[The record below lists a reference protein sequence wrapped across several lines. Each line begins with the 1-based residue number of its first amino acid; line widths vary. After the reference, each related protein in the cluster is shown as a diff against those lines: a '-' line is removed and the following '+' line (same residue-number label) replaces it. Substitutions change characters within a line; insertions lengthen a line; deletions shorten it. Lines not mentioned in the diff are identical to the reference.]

1 MLHANSR
8 YISLINQ
15 ILLNLLIGTS
25 FGFVLFLIATGL
37 SITMGLMR
45 ILNMAHGAL
54 FLVGAYMGLTLVK
67 QGWNFFLAAILS
79 GIVVGLLGLIIERRF
94 LGRLQGLLAEQVLLT
109 FGLVYVLINLCQWVW
124 GPVPAILRTPVSG
137 SIAIGG
143 VFFPIYLIVVVA
155 IGLLT
160 AVSLYIFQEKTRI
173 GSMVKAGMDNREM
186 TMGVGINFG
195 LVCSAVF
202 SLGAFLAGFAG
213 VIGVPM
219 LGAHPRT
226 AIDALLLSLIV
237 VVVGGMGSMQG
248 ALLASLIIGLLDA
261 FSKAFVPGLAGF
273 VIYLALLV
281 IFCLPHCGLRGK
293 HLFPFGKALPFRTLL
308 LSCI

>member
-1 MLHANSR
+1 M
-8 YISLINQ
+8 INH

-45 ILNMAHGAL
+45 MLNMAHGAL

-67 QGWNFFLAAILS
+67 QGWNFFLAAVLS

-109 FGLVYVLINLCQWVW
+109 FGFVYVLTNLCQWVW

-137 SIAIGG
+137 SIAVGG
-143 VFFPIYLIVVVA
+143 VFFPIYLIVVVV
-155 IGLLT
+155 IGLVT
-160 AVSLYIFQEKTRI
+160 AVGLYLFQERTRI
-173 GSMVKAGMDNREM
+173 GSIVKAGMDNREM

-195 LVCSAVF
+195 MVCSGVF
-202 SLGAFLAGFAG
+202 YFGTFLAGFAG

-237 VVVGGMGSMQG
+237 VVVGGMGSLQG

-281 IFCLPHCGLRGK
+281 ILLFKPSGL
-293 HLFPFGKALPFRTLL
+293 FGGRA
-308 LSCI
+308 

>member
-1 MLHANSR
+1 
-8 YISLINQ
+8 
-15 ILLNLLIGTS
+15 
-25 FGFVLFLIATGL
+25 
-37 SITMGLMR
+37 MGLMR
-45 ILNMAHGAL
+45 MLNMAHGAL

-67 QGWNFFLAAILS
+67 RGWNFFLAAILS

-109 FGLVYVLINLCQWVW
+109 FGFVYILTNLCQWVW

-137 SIAIGG
+137 SIAVGD
-143 VFFPIYLIVVVA
+143 VFFPIYLIVVVVV
-155 IGLLT
+155 GLVT
-160 AVSLYIFQEKTRI
+160 AVCLYLFQEKTRL

-195 LVCSAVF
+195 LVCSGVF
-202 SLGAFLAGFAG
+202 YFGTFLAGFAG

-261 FSKAFVPGLAGF
+261 FSKAFLPGLAEF
-273 VIYLALLV
+273 VTYLALLV
-281 IFCLPHCGLRGK
+281 ILLFKPSGLLG
-293 HLFPFGKALPFRTLL
+293 GRT
-308 LSCI
+308 